1 MPADMSSDKQNR
13 RPYLLLLLG
22 IPLLAILLWADPWNL
37 LRKEE
42 KSVALKHPEEVD
54 RMVLRDAFATTE
66 LNREGGSW
74 YLFGTEKVSTVPV
87 ENLLIAAS
95 RLEIASIID
104 VESLKET
111 PDQQEELRDITYFK
125 GERGLLSYGFVKISG
140 NYLVLPPGSGQAF
153 YVSLPGYGD
162 LDLDRIFSANPDHY
176 REHILIDMRP
186 SDIAAI
192 DIDLAD
198 GDSFRFTQDPEGKI
212 RCEPLGEH
220 TSLPEG
226 PPNELAERLLFS
238 YFTSIRYEGH
248 AGIPADSLRTT
259 GSLYQLLARIGVE
272 SFSGERHSMDVY
284 SYRDNKEA
292 GPHLFQALVLFDE
305 QQEALLVN
313 YIYLDVLMR
322 GISHYFGEK

>member
-1 MPADMSSDKQNR
+1 MPADMPADMQNR
-13 RPYLLLLLG
+13 RIYLLLLLG
-22 IPLLAILLWADPWNL
+22 IPLLGVLLWAGPWDL
-37 LRKEE
+37 LGK
-42 KSVALKHPEEVD
+42 KDMNVALKHPEEVD

-66 LNREGGSW
+66 LNRKGDSW

-111 PDQQEELRDITYFK
+111 PDQREELRDITYFK
-125 GERGLLSYGFVKISG
+125 GERVLLSYGFVKTSG

-162 LDLDRIFSANPDHY
+162 LDLDRVFSANPDHY
-176 REHILIDMRP
+176 REHILIDLRP

-192 DIDLAD
+192 EIELAR
-198 GDSFRFTQDPEGKI
+198 GEAFRFTQDAEGKI
-212 RCEPLGEH
+212 GCEPLGEH
-220 TSLPEG
+220 TTLPAG
-226 PPNELAERLLFS
+226 PPNELAQRLLFS
-238 YFTSIRYEGH
+238 YFTSLRYEGH

-259 GSLYQLLARIGVE
+259 PSLYQPLARIGVE

-292 GPHLFQALVLFDE
+292 EPDLFQALVLFDG

-322 GISHYFGEK
+322 GLSHYFGEK